1 MNNLLLSFSGADLT
15 RLRTLVSAVATEIA
29 HVPGRVTTAA
39 SQGSMTALDMTWS
52 RLVEMLDL
60 GSEPK
65 MRECPECKQPCMLGA
80 TRCGHCWAALP
91 SLKGEGKQKE
101 KLAA

>member
-1 MNNLLLSFSGADLT
+1 MNNMLLSFSGADLT

-29 HVPGRVTTAA
+29 HVPGRVTTAE
-39 SQGSMTALDMTWS
+39 SQGPLSALDMTWS

-60 GSEPK
+60 GTEVE
-65 MRECPECKQPCMLGA
+65 MRECPECKHPCMLGA
-80 TRCGHCWAALP
+80 SRCGHCWAALP
-91 SLKGEGKQKE
+91 SLKDKP

>member
-1 MNNLLLSFSGADLT
+1 MNNMLLSFSGADIT
-15 RLRTLVSAVATEIA
+15 RLRALVSAVATEIA
-29 HVPGRVTTAA
+29 HVPGRVTTAE
-39 SQGSMTALDMTWS
+39 SQGPVSALDMTWS

-60 GSEPK
+60 GTEPET
-65 MRECPECKQPCMLGA
+65 RECPECKHPCALGA

-91 SLKGEGKQKE
+91 PLKNKE

>member
-1 MNNLLLSFSGADLT
+1 MNDMLLSFSGADVA

-29 HVPGRVTTAA
+29 HVPGRVTTAE
-39 SQGSMTALDMTWS
+39 SQGPLTALDTTWS

-60 GSEPK
+60 GTAPK
-65 MRECPECKQPCMLGA
+65 MRECPECKHLCMLGA

-91 SLKGEGKQKE
+91 SLKAKE